1 MRGINAE
8 LRAKA
13 FRQEKNHSG
22 LMTPKIRS
30 MTFTE
35 DVNEYIEFTYWG
47 FFRGVRQVRWT
58 LETSRKLFMSYPI
71 TLSFFYMAIEKNVKV
86 L

>member
-47 FFRGVRQVRWT
+47 FFSGSA
-58 LETSRKLFMSYPI
+58 TSALDFRDES
-71 TLSFFYMAIEKNVKV
+71 
-86 L
+86 

>member
-1 MRGINAE
+1 MRGINAA

-13 FRQEKNHSG
+13 FCQDKIHSG

-35 DVNEYIEFTYWG
+35 DVNEYTKFTYWG
-47 FFRGVRQVRWT
+47 FFRGVRQVLLDFRD
-58 LETSRKLFMSYPI
+58 ESSIIYE
-71 TLSFFYMAIEKNVKV
+71 LSHYSFI
-86 L
+86 LLHGH